1 MIFQGT
7 WDLNATVMQSFNQ
20 RKIWAFYSF
29 MVDCFVVVFGQTVG
43 WRSEL
48 IPYWKL
54 PYATMKYHTSFF
66 FIHFGFGSH
75 IGNKN
80 HSFRPKLEGTWT
92 PQPTDGYGS
101 IPINTKLL
109 IPFLVGYSH
118 P

>member
-1 MIFQGT
+1 MAIRIDSILET
-7 WDLNATVMQSFNQ
+7 AICHYEISY
-20 RKIWAFYSF
+20 I
-29 MVDCFVVVFGQTVG
+29 VF
-43 WRSEL
+43 L
-48 IPYWKL
+48 
-54 PYATMKYHTSFF
+54 
-66 FIHFGFGSH
+66 IHFGFGSH